1 MKIRPQIIRILRDIK
16 SDDDDISTYAAMSVL
31 RLKEVNE
38 GEIAKLLP
46 ALRTSTTSSSI
57 SVRFFSKKALNEI
70 KLQMARYPT
79 FRQEF
84 DKLKQETKKSS
95 WHNLLTNLEQEE
107 TDNKLVVLD
116 YLRDVDDPLLPNA
129 LMEFIDEEK
138 DPFVLAEAIKV
149 LGIIGNKDGVDFLE
163 KYLSHADSRI
173 RSNAVEA
180 MVEIG
185 GKEVMR
191 SILPLLEDD
200 DNRVKATVAKICSQ
214 HGETQVMSTLA
225 SMLHSVEIWMRESAT
240 YALGY
245 VPCGESVDL
254 LLEAVCDVNPEIQ
267 RKAIE
272 ALGNL
277 QAKRAREFLNS
288 LVGSADPAIVA
299 SAQEALAKI
308 GRDPKTYSYFELR
321 YEEGQDP
328 LEILAKR
335 RRGKGGQSASGGS
348 GADDGEASLAS
359 KAMKLVSSDASEI
372 EETLAAMLTERGN
385 LCEDVGTRA
394 LELYREGE
402 LKHSYLAEYSNE
414 VKKLLYLIEQKESQK
429 KDIKEE
435 TEKTTF
441 LSFIKESVSRFT
453 QEKQVDSRMES
464 LKNQLKDT
472 HRRLG
477 DRLIK
482 DSSVELDSI
491 LFNDIP
497 NKIAKLDRQVV
508 TLQKSLAASD

>member
-1 MKIRPQIIRILRDIK
+1 
-16 SDDDDISTYAAMSVL
+16 MSVL

-38 GEIAKLLP
+38 GEIGKLLP
-46 ALRTSTTSSSI
+46 ALRDSTTSDSI

-95 WHNLLTNLEQEE
+95 WHNLLHNLEQEE

-116 YLRDVDDPLLPNA
+116 YLRDVDDPLLPKA
-129 LMEFIDEEK
+129 LQEFIDEEK

-149 LGIIGNKDGVDFLE
+149 LGIIGNREGVDFLE
-163 KYLSHADSRI
+163 AYLSHADSRI

-214 HGETQVMSTLA
+214 HGEHQVVSTLA

-277 QAKRAREFLNS
+277 HAKRAREFLNTI
-288 LVGSADPAIVA
+288 VGSADPAIA
-299 SAQEALAKI
+299 AAAQEALAKI
-308 GRDPKTYSYFELR
+308 GRDPKAYSYFSLAH
-321 YEEGQDP
+321 EEGQDP
-328 LEILAKR
+328 LEILAIRRKR
-335 RRGKGGQSASGGS
+335 AKGGQSAATAAEEESKEG
-348 GADDGEASLAS
+348 SLAS
-359 KAMKLVSSDASEI
+359 RAMKLVSTDASEI
-372 EETLAAMLTERGN
+372 EETLAAMVTERGN
-385 LCEDVGTRA
+385 LCEEVGIRA

-453 QEKQVDSRMES
+453 QEKQVDSRMEA
-464 LKNQLKDT
+464 LKNQLRDT

-482 DSSVELDSI
+482 DSSVELDGI
-491 LFNDIP
+491 LFSDLP
-497 NKIAKLDRQVV
+497 NKIAKLDRQVI
-508 TLQKSLAASD
+508 TLQKSLAASE